1 MDSSSGAQALGQ
13 IRGQDGDDES
23 TRLEVVVAH
32 NRLLAGI
39 TCLVAVILTLA
50 WLSRLIVG
58 GSAWD
63 WIAVLILSMIAGIEF
78 AVLRDARFPLLIAD
92 HKGIRLRH
100 GANWQGLPWSDIDTV
115 SVTPRSGLLSD
126 GLVKI
131 VRADGS
137 PDWSLPLSI
146 TTKVNQPELIKMLDI
161 LAAGRTEVEGPAQ
174 KSLAQ
179 ESLTPQDSLESAITP
194 PPSRATSPE
203 VSPQAPVALTGRP
216 PLARSPRWVKRVDS
230 VDESVPK
237 FAGVPKQRAD
247 SPSAAELA
255 QKAEAL
261 VDLAAAD
268 DGAESPISDQPFA
281 GAAVIDR
288 LGIQLAAA
296 R

>member
-100 GANWQGLPWSDIDTV
+100 GANWQGLTW
-115 SVTPRSGLLSD
+115 
-126 GLVKI
+126 
-131 VRADGS
+131 
-137 PDWSLPLSI
+137 
-146 TTKVNQPELIKMLDI
+146 
-161 LAAGRTEVEGPAQ
+161 
-174 KSLAQ
+174 
-179 ESLTPQDSLESAITP
+179 
-194 PPSRATSPE
+194 
-203 VSPQAPVALTGRP
+203 
-216 PLARSPRWVKRVDS
+216 
-230 VDESVPK
+230 
-237 FAGVPKQRAD
+237 
-247 SPSAAELA
+247 
-255 QKAEAL
+255 
-261 VDLAAAD
+261 
-268 DGAESPISDQPFA
+268 
-281 GAAVIDR
+281 
-288 LGIQLAAA
+288 
-296 R
+296 